1 MLLKVEMKNKKT
13 VFRKKENKKCDEAL
27 RLAKINAESDDRMIW
42 SCASKLR
49 NDIFAVQSKQI
60 CESVPVNN
68 VIEGEAIPPDSVKSF
83 F

>member
-1 MLLKVEMKNKKT
+1 M
-13 VFRKKENKKCDEAL
+13 KCDEAL

-60 CESVPVNN
+60 SHVINN
-68 VIEGEAIPPDSVKSF
+68 TQLIIT
-83 F
+83 

>member
-1 MLLKVEMKNKKT
+1 MYFLTNQYKHYAAEGRNEKQENGSSE
-13 VFRKKENKKCDEAL
+13 KENMKCDEAL

-60 CESVPVNN
+60 SH
-68 VIEGEAIPPDSVKSF
+68 VINSTQLIIT
-83 F
+83 